1 MQHKIMEKTQVD
13 YISKV
18 FKGLPEEKQD
28 NLLNT
33 AQQLL
38 KIQENDTFPV
48 FVNKQWNERN
58 NDFVIT

>member
-1 MQHKIMEKTQVD
+1 MQHRIIEEKQLD

-38 KIQENDTFPV
+38 KIQENDTFPI
-48 FVNKQWNERN
+48 FVNKQWNKRS
-58 NDFVIT
+58 NDLVIT